1 MSKKSKKKNKKKGGY
16 YDYAFGKKDMKKK
29 GKKGKKSAY
38 DEPTLKSVKPT
49 LDKKDAKE
57 SKKILLE
64 PVNVPKEFL
73 KNRNKC
79 NHAGHII
86 TPKEFKDM
94 TPTYAAFTPML
105 DNMIAVFGEENVG
118 VCKSCYDVLADVS
131 KISSDDIIHALC
143 VLYAAANAVVS
154 HKRFKTDEVK
164 EIAKIKEDL
173 GDWNNIVE
181 MFEKL
186 EDKGAFKTSVA
197 NATGAG
203 ELSAAELAKL
213 NRTSS
218 GAPFS
223 V

>member
-1 MSKKSKKKNKKKGGY
+1 MSKKNKKKNKKKGGY
-16 YDYAFGKKDMKKK
+16 YDYAFGKKDLKK
-29 GKKGKKSAY
+29 GKKKGKKSAY
-38 DEPTLKSVKPT
+38 DEPKLKSVKPT

-64 PVNVPKEFL
+64 PVDVPKEFM

-79 NHAGHII
+79 NHAGSII

-118 VCKSCYDVLADVS
+118 VCKMCYDVLADVS
-131 KISSDDIIHALC
+131 KISTNDIIHALC
-143 VLYAAANAVVS
+143 ILYAAANAVVS

-164 EIAKIKEDL
+164 EIAKIKDDL
-173 GDWNNIVE
+173 SDWNNIVE

-186 EDKGAFKTSVA
+186 EDKGAFA
-197 NATGAG
+197 ATDTTAASAG
-203 ELSAAELAKL
+203 ELSEAELAKMTR
-213 NRTSS
+213 NSS
-218 GAPFS
+218 MPFS